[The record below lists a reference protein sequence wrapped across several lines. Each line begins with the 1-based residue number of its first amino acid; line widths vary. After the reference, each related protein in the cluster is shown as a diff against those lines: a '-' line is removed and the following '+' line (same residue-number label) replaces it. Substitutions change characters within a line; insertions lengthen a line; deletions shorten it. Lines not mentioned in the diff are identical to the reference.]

1 MIVPVEESRP
11 ATPTEVTGRRL
22 VWSLRR
28 ITSGSSWIPE
38 IDGLRF
44 IAIALVVLFHLSAE
58 ITSKGPVPLVQ
69 QRWYSEFFALLG
81 RGGIGVFIF
90 FVISGFI
97 LGRPF
102 ARHHLLGHPKPS
114 LRNYYLR
121 RLTRLEPP
129 YLINIVVCTVAIAIY
144 LHVPLRSLLPPFAA
158 SAVYLHGFFF
168 RGSDFINP
176 VAWTL
181 EMEVQFYLLVPLL
194 TTFFLVRP
202 AWLRRVLLGS
212 ATILLPAWIMFFAAG
227 RISDTSHLWATII
240 SFLQY
245 FLAGMLLSDLYV
257 TDMKHWSASWRW
269 DVVSGA
275 AWCILLFGTHHLLY
289 IVQPLLIAIAFIAAF
304 RGVLLR
310 RLLTTEW
317 LAVLG
322 GMCYSIYLWHFF
334 IIALVFKASRRILVS
349 HDLLANFLVQS
360 VLILPCVLLY
370 CGLYFVLVERPCM
383 DPAWPYKLWSA
394 LRGHAR
400 RQEIAEHSS
409 N

>member
-1 MIVPVEESRP
+1 VQATTSPSREGAP
-11 ATPTEVTGRRL
+11 PIRRHGWL
-22 VWSLRR
+22 RLRR

-44 IAIALVVLFHLSAE
+44 IAILLVVLFHLSAE
-58 ITSKGPVPLVQ
+58 VFAKSDVPLTMQ
-69 QRWYSEFFALLG
+69 SWYSGLFAFFG
-81 RGGIGVFIF
+81 RGDIGVRIF

-102 ARHHLLGHPKPS
+102 ARHYLLGHPRPS
-114 LRNYYLR
+114 LSNYYLR

-129 YLINIVVCTVAIAIY
+129 YLINISVCAISIAIY
-144 LHVPLRSLLPPFAA
+144 THTPWRTIFPPFAA

-168 RGSDFINP
+168 RGTEFINP

-194 TTFFLVRP
+194 TLVFLLRNR
-202 AWLRRVLLGS
+202 WLRRSLLGAVS
-212 ATILLPAWIMFFAAG
+212 IALPAMLQHFVFG
-227 RISDTSHLWATII
+227 KISGTSPFWPTIGWL
-240 SFLQY
+240 LQY

-257 TDMKHWSASWRW
+257 TEIPSWRASWLW

-275 AWCILLFGTHHLLY
+275 AWCALLFIGLPPFFYPLE
-289 IVQPLLIAIAFIAAF
+289 PLLIAVAFIGAF

-310 RLLTTEW
+310 RLFSVEW

-334 IIALVFKASRRILVS
+334 VIALVFKVSRHVLVTR
-349 HDLLANFLVQS
+349 DLLANFLVQS
-360 VLILPCVLLY
+360 VLILPCILVF
-370 CGLYFVLVERPCM
+370 CVLYFVLIERPCM
-383 DPAWPYKLWSA
+383 DPAWPQKLWTAVS
-394 LRGHAR
+394 GHSR
-400 RQEIAEHSS
+400 RSRVS
-409 N
+409 